1 MVVGEKR
8 ELDDALKPEHR
19 PMLAKTKAW
28 WAAGYAWGCRS
39 APAPGV
45 EASAVNRRISVG
57 RSTEGGAR
65 EAVSCQEFTHEP
77 FFLIFS
83 DPGFQGRG
91 VESSHLTPAMGA
103 AFIAEMRAR
112 VR

>member
-39 APAPGV
+39 TPAPGV
-45 EASAVNRRISVG
+45 DPSVLNRRISLARIKHTFLKKFLFHRAHRGPNRGHGVKHWAYLEKMD
-57 RSTEGGAR
+57 TNLGGF
-65 EAVSCQEFTHEP
+65 VF
-77 FFLIFS
+77 
-83 DPGFQGRG
+83 
-91 VESSHLTPAMGA
+91 V
-103 AFIAEMRAR
+103 
-112 VR
+112 